1 MSRPVRR
8 HVSTPLAA
16 LACAAALAVPDA
28 ARSEDAR
35 RTSDVQADAHGGYR
49 TPDVVYV
56 PTPDSVVAAML
67 DVAKVGKGDVV
78 YDLGC
83 GDGRIVVAAAKRG
96 AKKAIGVDIDP
107 ERVQEARAN
116 VARAGVGDRAQIVE
130 GDLFKTNLQDATVV
144 TLYLLPDLNLRLR
157 PKLLALKPG
166 TRIVSHAFDMG
177 DWKPEK
183 ELQVDGKNVYFWTV
197 PAKAEAHPAA
207 R

>member
-1 MSRPVRR
+1 MSRSLLRR
-8 HVSTPLAA
+8 VSTPLAA
-16 LACAAALAVPDA
+16 LASAAALAAPEPVRVDDA
-28 ARSEDAR
+28 GWTKVAQGEA
-35 RTSDVQADAHGGYR
+35 QGYK

-130 GDLFKTNLQDATVV
+130 GDLFETNLQDATVV